1 MPIKVRKIRG
11 QECYRVFNAETG
23 EIHAKCSTRKDA
35 LEQKKSLE
43 FWSLDEVD
51 KKEEEE
57 KITDVVDKTKE
68 TIEEPQKK
76 VVKKGAKKG
85 ATKKTEP
92 K

>member
-11 QECYRVFNAETG
+11 QECYREFNAETG

-35 LEQKKSLE
+35 LAQKRL
-43 FWSLDEVD
+43 LDEAD
-51 KKEEEE
+51 KKQEEE
-57 KITDVVDKTKE
+57 KIDDVVDKTKE

-85 ATKKTEP
+85 ATRKTEP

>member
-1 MPIKVRKIRG
+1 MIKVRKIRG

-23 EIHAKCSTRKDA
+23 QIHAKYSTRKDA
-35 LEQKKSLE
+35 LAQKRL
-43 FWSLDEVD
+43 LDEAD
-51 KKEEEE
+51 KKQEEE
-57 KITDVVDKTKE
+57 KIDDVVDKTKE

>member
-1 MPIKVRKIRG
+1 MIKVRKVRG
-11 QECYRVFNAETG
+11 QDSYRVFNAKTG
-23 EIHAKCSTRKDA
+23 EIYSSETSRQKA
-35 LEQKKSLE
+35 LAQKKLLE
-43 FWSLDEVD
+43 D
-51 KKEEEE
+51 KENKEEE
-57 KITDVVDKTKE
+57 KIDDVVDKTKE